1 MFTRRA
7 HTNAQGALTM
17 PPLEGK
23 YAVITGA
30 NTGIGRH
37 TALGLAEAG
46 AHVTIAARSLER
58 TQPVLD
64 EMAERFGQERV
75 SFVQLDLGSLDSVRQ
90 AAAEI
95 LATGKPIDLL
105 INNAGLG
112 GARGHTQD
120 GFEIHFGVNHLGHFL
135 WTNLLL
141 DRIQQADEAR
151 IINVA
156 SEAHYKGTLDFN
168 ALQSPTSTRTGFQE
182 YANSKLANV
191 LFSAELARRLDAPH
205 VHVHALHPGVV
216 ATDIWR
222 RVPAL
227 LRPLIKLFMIP
238 PEEGAQTTLFCAMSE
253 EAGESTGLYWDAC
266 KMKTPSRLAR
276 DEKLARELW
285 ERSEGWVG

>member
-1 MFTRRA
+1 MA
-7 HTNAQGALTM
+7 HLK
-17 PPLEGK
+17 GK

-58 TQPVLD
+58 TRPVLD
-64 EMAERFGQERV
+64 EIAERFGPDAV
-75 SFVQLDLGSLDSVRQ
+75 SFVALDLGSLESVRK

-95 LATGKPIDLL
+95 LATGNPIDLL

-112 GARGHTQD
+112 GARGQTKD

-135 WTNLLL
+135 LTNLLL
-141 DRIQQADEAR
+141 ERIQQAEGAR

-156 SEAHYKGTLDFN
+156 SEAHYKGTINFD
-168 ALQSPTSTRTGFQE
+168 ALKEPTSSRTGFQE

-191 LFSAELARRLDAPH
+191 LFSAELARRLDGTG

-222 RVPAL
+222 RLPGL
-227 LRPLIKLFMIP
+227 LQPLIKLFMIT
-238 PEEGAQTTLFCAMSE
+238 PEEGATTTLFCAMAE
-253 EAGESTGLYWDAC
+253 EPGQSTGLYWD
-266 KMKTPSRLAR
+266 KSKVKTPSRLAR
-276 DEKLARELW
+276 DEELARELW
-285 ERSEGWVG
+285 ERSEAWVR